1 MKGATETAKIIL
13 VSSLRKSYLIGS
25 EKLEVLKGVDFEVR
39 RGEFVCIMGPSGSGK
54 STLMHLLGCLDS
66 PDSGSYI
73 LDGVEVSTLSD
84 SQLARVRN
92 QKIGFVFQAFFLI
105 PWATVY
111 ENVELPLIYAG
122 IPFYRRRKKVLA
134 ALEYVDMQH
143 RIWHKP
149 SQLSG
154 GERQRVAIAR
164 AIVND
169 PTLILA
175 DEPTGNLD
183 TKRSQM
189 VMNLFKRLN
198 KQGKTVV
205 IVTHDPEIT
214 TWAERVVYVRDG
226 VIEKEEVL
234 KNDSFGSSF

>member
-1 MKGATETAKIIL
+1 VKGATETAKIIL